1 MLQKLQLVVWKAW
14 KAAGCR
20 QNAFVSEKW
29 QTVENR
35 AFFSI
40 FLREKDIAF
49 SGDSG

>member
-1 MLQKLQLVVWKAW
+1 
-14 KAAGCR
+14 
-20 QNAFVSEKW
+20 VSEKW